1 MVQDTSEL
9 WSFPGGPVVKTLC
22 FKRKY
27 TGSVP
32 GCRAKILH
40 AMQHGMHKNIH
51 IIINTIIW
59 VSYRVC
65 KLYFNKLLKCQLQM

>member
-27 TGSVP
+27 TGSAP
-32 GCRAKILH
+32 GWGAKILH
-40 AMQHGMHKNIH
+40 GVQKNISV
-51 IIINTIIW
+51 IINMIKW
-59 VSYRVC
+59 VNYMVC
-65 KLYFNKLLKCQLQM
+65 KLYFNKLLKCQLQI